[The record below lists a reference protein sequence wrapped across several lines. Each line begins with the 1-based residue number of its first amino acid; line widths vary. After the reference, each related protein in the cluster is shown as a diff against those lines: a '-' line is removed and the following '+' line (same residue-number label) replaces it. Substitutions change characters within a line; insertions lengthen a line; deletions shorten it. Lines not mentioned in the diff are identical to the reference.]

1 MDFAFTQEQ
10 EMLREQVRSLLA
22 SEYPGERVAELA
34 QSTEGWDEASWTKMA
49 ELGWTG
55 LSISEEHGGTR
66 DRLDDRDRT
75 NGDWSDE
82 GFLNEAVV
90 FEELGY
96 GLYPGPYFATIA
108 LALPALRSS
117 PDMLARVA
125 TGRARVTLAALEP
138 DGARSIEDAARID
151 TIAES
156 DGEGWTLTGIKDLVV
171 DLGAAT
177 HVVVSARSGGNAG
190 LWLIEPTPEARRSLE
205 TVDSTR
211 RLGRLTLDSHPA
223 TLLVEPGDAVAV
235 LRRVR
240 LRSQAALALEAVGVS
255 QRVLE
260 LAREYTSERKQFDK
274 PIGSYQAVSHQVAD
288 MYMHT
293 ELARSLAYWAAWCVA
308 TSDASA
314 GRAAASA
321 AALAGESA
329 VSACEHSIQVHGGI
343 GFTWE
348 HILHRYYKRALGI
361 ATFDGTTSSRR
372 AAVAAEL
379 LD

>member
-1 MDFAFTQEQ
+1 VDFGFTEEQ
-10 EMLREQVRSLLA
+10 EMLREQVRSFLA
-22 SEYPGERVAELA
+22 SEYPGEQVAELA
-34 QSTEGWDEASWTKMA
+34 ESSEGWDEASWTKMA

-55 LSISEEHGGTR
+55 LSIPEEHGGAGTS
-66 DRLDDRDRT
+66 DRLDDGDRT
-75 NGDWSDE
+75 NGD
-82 GFLNEAVV
+82 GFLDEAVL

-125 TGRARVTLAALEP
+125 SGRARATLAVLEP
-138 DGARSIEDAARID
+138 DGARSIEDAARIN
-151 TIAES
+151 TIAEPA
-156 DGEGWTLTGIKDLVV
+156 GEGWTLTGVKDLVV

-177 HVVVSARSGGNAG
+177 YVVVSARSGGDAG
-190 LWLIEPTPEARRSLE
+190 LWLIEPSPEATRSLN

-223 TLLVEPGDAVAV
+223 TLLVEPGDAAAV
-235 LRRVR
+235 LRKVR

-255 QRVLE
+255 QKVLE
-260 LAREYTSERKQFDK
+260 LAQEYTSERKQFDK

-308 TSDASA
+308 TSDTLA

-321 AALAGESA
+321 AALATEAA

-361 ATFDGTTSSRR
+361 ATFDGTPPSRR
-372 AAVAAEL
+372 AAVAADL
-379 LD
+379 LDA